1 VRSFEKCLTFGSEQQ
16 LAGRAI
22 DQPRAQPSLQPRHKL
37 ADRRGRHAQRARGRR
52 KAAQFDGPDENL
64 HLSRAID
71 LRPRHD
77 DFISQMLVLSAVYF
91 ISEECA
97 IFLSTT
103 AESTRIRAIVDRPW
117 EIGQ

>member
-1 VRSFEKCLTFGSEQQ
+1 MRS
-16 LAGRAI
+16 
-22 DQPRAQPSLQPRHKL
+22 
-37 ADRRGRHAQRARGRR
+37 ARGRR